1 MRDWR
6 RREKVKVEI
15 YDKGE
20 NLIAEW
26 EVDGETCERFSQ
38 LDNNTLL
45 FEIATGI
52 AVALKEESGVELTPN
67 MVINELGKVV
77 VCGREIKLS

>member
-1 MRDWR
+1 M
-6 RREKVKVEI
+6 KVEI
-15 YDKGE
+15 YDKGG

-26 EVDGETCERFSQ
+26 EVDEETCERFSQ
-38 LDNNTLL
+38 LDNNTFL

-52 AVALKEESGVELTPN
+52 VVALKEETGVELTPN

-77 VCGREIKLS
+77 VCGREIRLS

>member
-1 MRDWR
+1 
-6 RREKVKVEI
+6 VKVEI

-26 EVDGETCERFSQ
+26 EVDEETCERFSQ

-45 FEIATGI
+45 LEIATGI

-77 VCGREIKLS
+77 VCGREIRLP

>member
-1 MRDWR
+1 M
-6 RREKVKVEI
+6 KVEI

-26 EVDGETCERFSQ
+26 EVDEETCERFSQ

-52 AVALKEESGVELTPN
+52 AVVLKEETGVELTPN
-67 MVINELGKVV
+67 MVINELGRVV